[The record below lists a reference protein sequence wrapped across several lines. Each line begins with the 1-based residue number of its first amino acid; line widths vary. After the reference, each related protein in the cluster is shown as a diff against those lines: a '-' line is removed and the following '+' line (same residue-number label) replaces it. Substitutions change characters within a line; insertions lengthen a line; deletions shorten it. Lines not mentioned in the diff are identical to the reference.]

1 MTYLV
6 KVWTSGDKQR
16 FQNRLAL
23 AVLKNNIS
31 TKLYKESVCGERDLW
46 FFFVYKTA
54 SGIFCLDYVD
64 ESGALLLIIIYAI
77 LVN

>member
-31 TKLYKESVCGERDLW
+31 TKLYKESACGERDLW
-46 FFFVYKTA
+46 VYKTA